1 VFPRI
6 GKLPADKVTLHE
18 WLGLLEKLAE
28 TRPGI
33 AERILINAK
42 QMLKWGVRRRL
53 IAASP
58 LAGINAKEDL
68 QIKKVPGSC
77 TLSSDEIVRVWRA
90 IERSRIVAKNKLF
103 PKLCLIY
110 GCRNGELR
118 LSEKSHV
125 DFEKGVWTVPPG
137 NHKLGHGSGKPLL
150 RPIIPATEALLREAL
165 NLSGQG
171 KHVFTNTGSAE
182 QMGTGAPL
190 PPVPI

>member
-1 VFPRI
+1 MPPLHVFPKI

-18 WLGLLEKLAE
+18 WLGLLEKQAE
-28 TRPGI
+28 MRPGI

-68 QIKKVPGSC
+68 QIKKVPGSR

-90 IERSRIVAKNKLF
+90 IEQSRIVAKNKLF
-103 PKLCLIY
+103 LKLCLIY

-118 LSEKSHV
+118 LSEKKATSTSRR
-125 DFEKGVWTVPPG
+125 W
-137 NHKLGHGSGKPLL
+137 SGPC
-150 RPIIPATEALLREAL
+150 RPAITSLVTRAASRYCARSSRRQKRCCAKRLI
-165 NLSGQG
+165 
-171 KHVFTNTGSAE
+171 
-182 QMGTGAPL
+182 
-190 PPVPI
+190 